1 MFSSLLFSAER
12 LNINIWPNQNEVEIV
27 SFLREIFTSHGG
39 RPNWNSNCI
48 WKHRKSERSI
58 LFFTWQCVVI
68 ARLARNFYHIY
79 KVKKQFSC
87 CLSKFDVYNEV
98 CYFVVN
104 ASVIKFVVVNQ
115 FDRKFTQRWNVTWI
129 LLRSAKLFSIV
140 NTFVGQFWGLYN
152 YVLLVLHI

>member
-12 LNINIWPNQNEVEIV
+12 LNINIWPNQNEVEMV
-27 SFLREIFTSHGG
+27 SFLREVFTSLGG

-48 WKHRKSERSI
+48 WKHGESERSI

-68 ARLARNFYHIY
+68 ARLARIFDHIY

-152 YVLLVLHI
+152 YVLLVLHF